1 VTARSTVGDPGGE
14 GEPAGAGRP
23 REQGSALVEFIAL
36 SVVLLIPVVYAL
48 VAVLDV
54 QRGAYGVSAAARAY
68 GRAFQVSGP
77 GQASAAADVA
87 LRDQGLDLSQVS
99 VTTECVGAGGACTG
113 EGGAVRVTVARRVDL
128 PLVPGWA
135 DDDVSIGV
143 SGVHVAPF
151 GDHRDPP

>member
-1 VTARSTVGDPGGE
+1 MTAWSAARDPGE
-14 GEPAGAGRP
+14 PVEPAGATR
-23 REQGSALVEFIAL
+23 REERGSALVEFIAL
-36 SVVLLIPVVYAL
+36 SVVLLVPVVYAL

-68 GRAFQVSGP
+68 GRAYQVSGP
-77 GQASAAADVA
+77 GRASAAADVA

-99 VTTECVGAGGACTG
+99 VTTECVGAGGTCTG
-113 EGGAVRVTVARRVDL
+113 EGGAVRVTIARRVDL
-128 PLVPGWA
+128 PLMPGWA